1 MVIHQMH
8 ECIHNNHNLIVI
20 YNTFNDDL
28 KRSINFER
36 NQGVKEDIILKEIK
50 DKMRNNKIETRNF
63 MWFAL

>member
-1 MVIHQMH
+1 MH